1 MLLIV
6 TLNIRRCDDFVS
18 FFLRREDQY
27 VRDATIQVNREW
39 NKGEGIIMENTGG
52 RTIYR
57 FYIIFAFQLVG
68 WM

>member
-6 TLNIRRCDDFVS
+6 TLNICCCDDF
-18 FFLRREDQY
+18 FFFEDQY